1 MKNFFY
7 GKVYRRA
14 ERLNFTLIE
23 LLVVIAIIAILA
35 AMLLPALNQ
44 ARDRARTTAC
54 MSNLK
59 QLGLSLSQYT
69 IASND
74 YLPSVQYANE
84 SWARLLRKGLGDT
97 TALGGQ
103 FDASG
108 WYDEASYRAYKPYRC
123 PSVPEGK
130 SKNYRNPQLE
140 VYGMNASITGWW
152 QNYAGWNNYNP
163 MNFFV
168 KLSRLG
174 KHPSAGNLD
183 WYPNSGP
190 SGLIVLADSATDD
203 LADELCSDQIFWFG
217 TSRQKIQLRHVA
229 RSNILCAD
237 GHAATAGFNDLR
249 SYAAISGASVFDANK
264 NSFTF

>member
-14 ERLNFTLIE
+14 GRLNFTLIE

-69 IASND
+69 IASDD

-97 TALGGQ
+97 AALGGLSA
-103 FDASG
+103 ASG
-108 WYDEASYRAYKPYRC
+108 WFDAASYRAYKPYRC
-123 PSVPEGK
+123 PSVPEG
-130 SKNYRNPQLE
+130 
-140 VYGMNASITGWW
+140 
-152 QNYAGWNNYNP
+152 
-163 MNFFV
+163 
-168 KLSRLG
+168 
-174 KHPSAGNLD
+174 
-183 WYPNSGP
+183 
-190 SGLIVLADSATDD
+190 
-203 LADELCSDQIFWFG
+203 
-217 TSRQKIQLRHVA
+217 TS
-229 RSNILCAD
+229 C
-237 GHAATAGFNDLR
+237 TW
-249 SYAAISGASVFDANK
+249 
-264 NSFTF
+264 